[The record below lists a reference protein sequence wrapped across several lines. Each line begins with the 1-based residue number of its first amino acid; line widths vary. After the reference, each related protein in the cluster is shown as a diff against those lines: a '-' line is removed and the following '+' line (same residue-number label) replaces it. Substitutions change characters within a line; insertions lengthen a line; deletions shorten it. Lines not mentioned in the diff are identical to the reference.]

1 MKIICVGRNYIEHA
15 KELNNETPKEPVVF
29 MKPDT
34 ALLYAGQDFYIPEY
48 TQQLQH
54 EIEVVLKIN
63 KVGKYIQPQFAGN
76 YYSEISLGID
86 FTARDLQSQLKDK
99 GLPWEISKAFDHSA
113 LVGNFFPKENF
124 NLSNLTFSLLKNG
137 SIQQE
142 GNTSDMIFS
151 FDAII
156 SYVSQ
161 FFTLKMGDLIF
172 TGTPKGVSD
181 LKENDFLEGFIEN
194 TSVFQ
199 VKIH

>member
-15 KELNNETPKEPVVF
+15 KELHNETPKEPVVF

-34 ALLYAGQDFYIPEY
+34 ALLHAGQDFYIPEY

-86 FTARDLQSQLKDK
+86 FTARDLQSQLKGK

-113 LVGNFFPKENF
+113 LVGNFFPKGNF
-124 NLSNLTFSLLKNG
+124 DLSNLNFSLLKNG
-137 SIQQE
+137 NIQQE

-151 FDAII
+151 FDVII

-172 TGTPKGVSD
+172 TGTPKGVSN

-194 TSVFQ
+194 TPVFQ
-199 VKIH
+199 VKIC